1 MVWRDDS
8 GKALSDYPRPSLAV
22 DVALL
27 TVRFDDDGDGQ
38 LCVLLQ
44 QHDDGSASLPGS
56 FVREGERL
64 AEAVRRTVQGKLG
77 LTTRDPR
84 QLSVFD
90 DPGRDSRGHVVSVA
104 HVDLLPERELAGE
117 GAWLLSPVDGTTVR
131 VPGRRR
137 SLRYDHDQIVA
148 VAAGWAQQRHARRP
162 DPSRLLD
169 GPFTLRELRLLHEAV
184 LGVRL
189 QKDTFRR
196 QMIDRLEEVPGRSS
210 GGPGR
215 PAAVFRV
222 AR

>member
-1 MVWRDDS
+1 
-8 GKALSDYPRPSLAV
+8 
-22 DVALL
+22 
-27 TVRFDDDGDGQ
+27 
-38 LCVLLQ
+38 
-44 QHDDGSASLPGS
+44 
-56 FVREGERL
+56 
-64 AEAVRRTVQGKLG
+64 
-77 LTTRDPR
+77 
-84 QLSVFD
+84 VFD

-104 HVDLLPERELAGE
+104 HVDLLPERELTGE

-148 VAAGWAQQRHARRP
+148 VAAGWAQQRYARRP